1 MNLSRRYQSQPP
13 YAYCAACIW
22 QDTGRA
28 LLVEV
33 EQQAR
38 EHADDTGHETRAGVT
53 REVIFRPQPVESVEV
68 PS

>member
-13 YAYCAACIW
+13 YAYCTACIW
-22 QDTGRA
+22 QDTGNNQ
-28 LLVEV
+28 LVKV

-53 REVIFRPQPVESVEV
+53 REVIFRPQSVEV